1 MSAFTP
7 LKREIGDTVRAVG
20 TVFGDIGT
28 SPLYTLT
35 VIMLLT
41 KPKGEEVLG
50 VASLILWTL
59 VLIATIQYAWFAMNL
74 SIRGEGGIVVLSQIA
89 LSLANNKSL
98 RRLIR
103 ILSLIGLSFLLGDGV
118 ITPAI
123 TILSASEGIRL
134 VPNFEHLSQWTVIFI
149 AILITIG
156 LFSVQSKG
164 TGKLGEY
171 FGPVMLLW
179 FFSLAFIGLYH
190 ISLAPS
196 VIKALSPHYAIEFL
210 ISDPVRGFVAL
221 SEALLAV
228 TGAEAMYADMGHLG
242 KSPIRKAW
250 FFVVFPTLALN
261 YLGQTAFVIK
271 HDGNLDAVFYQ
282 AAKASLGSFLYIPF
296 LLLVISA
303 SIIASQAL
311 ISGIFSLVFQAINA
325 RMAPMLN
332 IKHTSTEI
340 STQIYIPFINWALM
354 AGVLLM
360 YFVFKNSDSMAS
372 AYGLAVITTMSVTCF
387 YLTTIY
393 LLKRYIFYFFVS
405 FLLLA
410 VDFIFFFS
418 TLTKIP
424 HGAYWSLIFA
434 LFPLIITSLYMAGQ
448 RKLYEKMNM
457 MPFKEF
463 LLRFEEVYKKATK
476 IEGTAIFLIRDLH
489 LIPPYVVQTMF
500 QQGIMYEDNL
510 FLSLVKETEPFGVEV
525 FLKGSIAPGLRLA
538 EIRYGYMEVLDIE
551 RYLAKIGVEER
562 IIFYGTER
570 IYTDKFY
577 WKIFGFIKRS
587 TPTFVE
593 FYRFPSQKLHG
604 VMVTVEL

>member
-228 TGAEAMYADMGHLG
+228 TGA
-242 KSPIRKAW
+242 
-250 FFVVFPTLALN
+250 
-261 YLGQTAFVIK
+261 
-271 HDGNLDAVFYQ
+271 
-282 AAKASLGSFLYIPF
+282 
-296 LLLVISA
+296 
-303 SIIASQAL
+303 
-311 ISGIFSLVFQAINA
+311 
-325 RMAPMLN
+325 
-332 IKHTSTEI
+332 
-340 STQIYIPFINWALM
+340 
-354 AGVLLM
+354 
-360 YFVFKNSDSMAS
+360 
-372 AYGLAVITTMSVTCF
+372 
-387 YLTTIY
+387 
-393 LLKRYIFYFFVS
+393 
-405 FLLLA
+405 
-410 VDFIFFFS
+410 
-418 TLTKIP
+418 
-424 HGAYWSLIFA
+424 
-434 LFPLIITSLYMAGQ
+434 
-448 RKLYEKMNM
+448 
-457 MPFKEF
+457 
-463 LLRFEEVYKKATK
+463 
-476 IEGTAIFLIRDLH
+476 
-489 LIPPYVVQTMF
+489 
-500 QQGIMYEDNL
+500 
-510 FLSLVKETEPFGVEV
+510 
-525 FLKGSIAPGLRLA
+525 
-538 EIRYGYMEVLDIE
+538 
-551 RYLAKIGVEER
+551 
-562 IIFYGTER
+562 
-570 IYTDKFY
+570 
-577 WKIFGFIKRS
+577 
-587 TPTFVE
+587 
-593 FYRFPSQKLHG
+593 
-604 VMVTVEL
+604 